1 MNKYRHEPQQYVN
14 TLTVHNGSGGAHTSP
29 HVTAGARP
37 AGAPGVLLLVRH
49 SGRGRAVPRVG
60 QVKEKKKRKRTKKK
74 RKRTKNK
81 KKNRKKRK
89 YEEEVEKKKTKKEE
103 ESIEEEEEDEEADE
117 EDSHVVMNKTTF
129 GDEQNHI
136 WR

>member
-1 MNKYRHEPQQYVN
+1 M
-14 TLTVHNGSGGAHTSP
+14 HNGSGGAHTSP
-29 HVTAGARP
+29 HVTAGPRP
-37 AGAPGVLLLVRH
+37 AGTPGVLLLVRH
-49 SGRGRAVPRVG
+49 SDRGRAVPRVG

-74 RKRTKNK
+74 RKRTKK
-81 KKNRKKRK
+81 KKKKKRK

-117 EDSHVVMNKTTF
+117 EDTHVVMNKTTF
-129 GDEQNHI
+129 GHEQNHN